1 MWFRQLCQ
9 RWYIKLYRHKG
20 LTFDESLSV
29 LGDVFLHC
37 LARQGLS
44 PNGDVDL
51 PEVPLSVMLSIC
63 NASKDLSIVHSDG
76 SSTHRHSV
84 ADRGVAA
91 CYALK
96 AWWNNPEELLN
107 AVGYSIEDD
116 EDD

>member
-37 LARQGLS
+37 LARQGLC

-51 PEVPLSVMLSIC
+51 PEVP
-63 NASKDLSIVHSDG
+63 LSIVHSDG